1 MSNIY
6 EVAKR
11 AGVSTATVSRVL
23 SQPDKVTPDT
33 RRKVMQ
39 AVEFLDYAP
48 NSAAKNLRTLRTGQL
63 LVTVPDIANP
73 FFSSI
78 LQGIEDA
85 AQREGYA
92 VLLGDTQ
99 HDEERE
105 DRYALMLKRKEAD
118 GLIVLGHRLPKA
130 AAALVRAMAPR
141 CAPVVNG
148 CEFTPRLG
156 IPSVHIDNAKA
167 AAEAMDYLY
176 RLGHRHIGI
185 VTGPLVSPLSR
196 DRLRGATARARQ
208 QKAERDFVVMN
219 GDFSIE
225 SGAACAE
232 RLLGRRERPTAIF
245 CFNDEMAMGA
255 VETAKRRGLR
265 IPLDLSIVG
274 FDDIR
279 FARCIDP
286 PLTTVAQPM
295 RAIGEGTVALLLAI
309 LASDVKAPDSVTMP
323 HTLTIRST
331 PPRRAPAPV
340 EARGLPVFR
349 QAWGQT
355 GVRP

>member
-23 SQPDKVTPDT
+23 SQPGMVTADT

-39 AVEFLDYAP
+39 AVEFLDYEP
-48 NSAAKNLRTLRTGQL
+48 NSAAKNLRTLRTGKL
-63 LVTVPDIANP
+63 LVTVPDISNP
-73 FFSSI
+73 FFAII
-78 LQGIEDA
+78 LQGIEDI
-85 AQREGYA
+85 AQRAGYA

-118 GLIVLGHRLPKA
+118 GLIFLGHRLPKEA
-130 AAALVRAMAPR
+130 TALVRAMAPR

-148 CEFTPRLG
+148 CEFTPKLG

-185 VTGPLVSPLSR
+185 ITGPLVSPLSR
-196 DRLRGATARARQ
+196 DRLRGATSRAKA

-225 SGAACAE
+225 SGAAAAE
-232 RLLGRRERPTAIF
+232 RLLGRREAPTAIF

-255 VETAKRRGLR
+255 IETAKRRGLR
-265 IPLDLSIVG
+265 VPLDLSVVG

-279 FARCIDP
+279 FARCIEP

-295 RAIGEGTVALLLAI
+295 RAIGEGTVAILLAI
-309 LASDVKAPDSVTMP
+309 LASDAKAP
-323 HTLTIRST
+323 
-331 PPRRAPAPV
+331 
-340 EARGLPVFR
+340 E
-349 QAWGQT
+349 
-355 GVRP
+355 

>member
-1 MSNIY
+1 VANIY

-23 SQPDKVTPDT
+23 SQPSVVSPET
-33 RRKVMQ
+33 RHKVMQ

-48 NSAAKNLRTLRTGQL
+48 NSAAKNLRTLRTGKL
-63 LVTVPDIANP
+63 LVTVPDISNP
-73 FFSSI
+73 FFALI

-85 AQREGYA
+85 AQRDGYA

-99 HDEERE
+99 HDQERE
-105 DRYALMLKRKEAD
+105 DRYALMLRRKEAD

-130 AAALVRAMAPR
+130 AAALVRSMAPR

-148 CEFTPRLG
+148 CEFSPRLG

-176 RLGHRHIGI
+176 RLGHRHIGVI
-185 VTGPLVSPLSR
+185 TGPLVSPLSR
-196 DRLRGATARARQ
+196 DRLRGATARARKQ
-208 QKAERDFVVMN
+208 HAERDFVVMT

-225 SGAACAE
+225 SGAVGAE
-232 RLLGRRERPTAIF
+232 RLLGRKLPPTAIF

-255 VETAKRRGLR
+255 VETAKRRGFR
-265 IPLDLSIVG
+265 VPLDVSVVG

-295 RAIGEGTVALLLAI
+295 RAIGEGTVQLLLAI
-309 LASDVKAPDSVTMP
+309 LTSDARAPESVTLP
-323 HTLTIRST
+323 HTLTIRSST
-331 PPRRAPAPV
+331 APPRASR
-340 EARGLPVFR
+340 R
-349 QAWGQT
+349 
-355 GVRP
+355 

>member
-1 MSNIY
+1 LAGTVANIY

-23 SQPDKVTPDT
+23 SQPDMVTPDT
-33 RRKVMQ
+33 RRRVMR
-39 AVEFLDYAP
+39 AVDLLNYTP
-48 NSAAKNLRTLRTGQL
+48 NSAAKNLRTLRTAKL
-63 LVTVPDIANP
+63 LVTVPDISNP
-73 FFSSI
+73 FFSLI

-99 HDEERE
+99 HDEQRE
-105 DRYALMLKRKEAD
+105 DRYALMLRRKEAD
-118 GLIVLGHRLPKA
+118 GLIVLGHRLPKE

-148 CEFTPRLG
+148 CEFSPRLG

-185 VTGPLVSPLSR
+185 ITGPLVSPLSR
-196 DRLRGATARARQ
+196 DRLRGATARAKQ
-208 QKAERDFVVMN
+208 QQAERDFVVMN

-225 SGAACAE
+225 SGAAAAE

-265 IPLDLSIVG
+265 VPLDLSIVG

-309 LASDVKAPDSVTMP
+309 LASDAKAPDSVTLP
-323 HTLTIRST
+323 HTLTIRSST
-331 PPRRAPAPV
+331 APPKARRK
-340 EARGLPVFR
+340 
-349 QAWGQT
+349 
-355 GVRP
+355 